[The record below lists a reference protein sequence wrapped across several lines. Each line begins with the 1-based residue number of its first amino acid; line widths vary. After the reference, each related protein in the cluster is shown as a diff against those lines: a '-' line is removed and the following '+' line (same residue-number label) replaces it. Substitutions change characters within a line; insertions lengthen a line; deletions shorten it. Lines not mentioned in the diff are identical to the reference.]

1 MKVAIAI
8 ALLTWAGA
16 AQAQQINP
24 DQAAYDINKN
34 AVMLSE
40 ILKGQAQQVSA
51 LQAQLKQAQET
62 AADNAK
68 QVADLKAAAAK
79 VDCTAPDQKAAPKVR
94 PDDKP

>member
-1 MKVAIAI
+1 MKPIIAAIT
-8 ALLTWAGA
+8 LLSWAGA

-40 ILKGQAQQVSA
+40 ILKAQVQNVSN
-51 LQAQLKQAQET
+51 LQAQLKEAQAHVCPPAE
-62 AADNAK
+62 
-68 QVADLKAAAAK
+68 
-79 VDCTAPDQKAAPKVR
+79 PKK